1 MTPNNPFDRLERL
14 VLKRKILIARKQQLE
29 GVSLDDIG
37 AHSPELRLEG
47 SNGNEFVFTRPKF
60 LKDFY
65 TNLHLSYVQKIQ
77 AIEKQIMEHKHNNY

>member
-1 MTPNNPFDRLERL
+1 MKPNNPFDRLERL
-14 VLKRKILIARKQQLE
+14 VLKRKVLIARKQQLE

-60 LKDFY
+60 LQRFY
-65 TNLHLSYVQKIQ
+65 SELHTGYIQKIQ
-77 AIEKQIMEHKHNNY
+77 AIEKKITEHKHNNY